1 MDRNV
6 KMAKDLVKMAR
17 ELVAMSRFTDEI
29 GQDTGTDDEQNT
41 NSANDRQYEEIL
53 RKLYPNSIAQNLI
66 NMGRN
71 LDIGAMHGGLKGTM
85 GNGNMYLKY
94 NAFPR
99 EKKLIIMG
107 FVSKTSHLTE
117 QDKQDVYNLF
127 KFLEKQVENG
137 YTIITGCNR
146 YSLPFLTAFARKNN
160 YYFRATEEFNEFG
173 NAELNENNLSRNC
186 ICRKRRPNDDEG
198 SLDRMFSTD
207 STLDKVQRRREEGLL
222 NMVNKRDKSK

>member
-146 YSLPFLTAFARKNN
+146 
-160 YYFRATEEFNEFG
+160 
-173 NAELNENNLSRNC
+173 
-186 ICRKRRPNDDEG
+186 
-198 SLDRMFSTD
+198 
-207 STLDKVQRRREEGLL
+207 
-222 NMVNKRDKSK
+222 

>member
-1 MDRNV
+1 MYNTVKFKSNAPRKEDLSMDRNA
-6 KMAKDLVKMAR
+6 KIAKDLVKMAR

-99 EKKLIIMG
+99 EKKFIIMG
-107 FVSKTSHLTE
+107 FVSKASHLTE

-137 YTIITGCNR
+137 YTIVTG
-146 YSLPFLTAFARKNN
+146 
-160 YYFRATEEFNEFG
+160 
-173 NAELNENNLSRNC
+173 
-186 ICRKRRPNDDEG
+186 
-198 SLDRMFSTD
+198 
-207 STLDKVQRRREEGLL
+207 
-222 NMVNKRDKSK
+222 